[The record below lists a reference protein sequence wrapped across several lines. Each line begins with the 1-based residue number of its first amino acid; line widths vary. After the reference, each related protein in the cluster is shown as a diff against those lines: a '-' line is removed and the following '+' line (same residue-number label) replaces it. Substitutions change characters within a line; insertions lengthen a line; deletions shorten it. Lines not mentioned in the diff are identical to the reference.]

1 MPDEC
6 EGRVEQILRSLAHEP
21 IQARDEFKQ
30 HLIAVLHQEQ
40 RRILRRGAHRRILD
54 ALAQR
59 MRYAPAWAAATAVL
73 LFAIAVALIIRPS
86 QRVFL
91 TVHKGT
97 ASLVYYYPNS
107 KHPLEQRESG
117 VSPVMEGTRV
127 SLDEHSAASI
137 QLFDNS
143 RVELFP
149 STQITLARAQPRSLW
164 RPQAVRINLSAGE
177 LRAEVAS
184 LRTPEEVFEVETPAA
199 LISVH
204 GTVFHTRVVT
214 PQHVY
219 VATYEGLVLVTLADP
234 AQGNPRAEVP
244 AGCAVDAIIG
254 LPLLVHCGEPEN
266 NTPLP
271 ENSTPDT
278 GNGPVATHS
287 SAAAGSVD
295 LLNHTSPATV
305 SVTPPLSGDTGAPTA
320 TPLPPE
326 HNPPA
331 AQVGTATATTTPA
344 GTNEPA
350 APITCTAPPPVA
362 TPIPVSTPPATPV
375 ADVAIEFTGFP
386 SLAGAEGEIT
396 YTLRVVNR
404 GPARAQNVA
413 AMDLLPLQVSLVNA
427 SLAPEQEGNTLVWR
441 LGALDAGAIRSWEV
455 NVLVY
460 PGAARQFTN
469 TVMVSSTTYDS
480 DLSNNIA
487 IASTA
492 VTTAADLAVALA
504 GIPPLIGSGSAITC
518 TLSYTNAG
526 PAVAQNVLI
535 MTWLSDG
542 LTFGGVVDGSP
553 PPDSGTM
560 PDGTLALGGLVPVVW
575 RIPALKAGASG
586 SIVFTLTAQAS
597 FLGPVT
603 TTVAITA
610 NYSDPREDNNFLTST
625 ANIVDQ
631 ADLSIAYTIAS
642 GPVVAGREITCTLI
656 YTNDGPGA
664 AREVLITM
672 TLPPGVTVRE
682 LPGTTVEPLQDERLL
697 TWFIPVL
704 QARMGGSLVLTL
716 TVEQP
721 IEGPLYGRIA
731 ISSVTPDSAPA
742 DNVGIWTIN
751 PLVAGLEVGHAVTPR
766 LIAPHMPFTWTVYLT
781 NVGTLSFPV
790 RSLTVVPSLPPGFRR
805 ASGDYSAISGAK
817 KNWHNTTILLPGEAI
832 SLPLAFVA
840 TGDVVPGLYT
850 GQAVIT
856 AAFPGGLLTA
866 TEAVSVSLALPS
878 VKINQLA
885 GATSGQIWI
894 TVCLTNTGPSA
905 LGMVPL
911 YAELTPPAL
920 TGVSPAPD
928 GEITAGALR
937 WLDLTGPPPY
947 GAGRDLRPGETLT
960 VTFVL
965 SPPGACIESRLV
977 VGELRDVYGNRSYGS
992 TSSLVFCTG
1001 SRVYLPLVLRSQSYV
1016 HAQDYGRH
1024 LRHIR

>member
-6 EGRVEQILRSLAHEP
+6 EDRIEQILRSLAREP

-30 HLIAVLHQEQ
+30 HLIGVLHQEQ
-40 RRILRRGAHRRILD
+40 RRALQRRAYWHAIGALVQQM
-54 ALAQR
+54 QR
-59 MRYAPAWAAATAVL
+59 APVWAAMAVL
-73 LFAIAVALIIRPS
+73 LLLAIVVTLIMCPG
-86 QRVFL
+86 QRVLL

-107 KHPLEQRESG
+107 KHPLEQRQSG

-149 STQITLARAQPRSLW
+149 STQITLERAQPRSLW

-177 LRAEVAS
+177 LRAEVVP
-184 LRTPEEVFEVETPAA
+184 LRSPEEVFEVETPAA

-234 AQGNPRAEVP
+234 VQGNPRVEVP

-254 LPLLVHCGEPEN
+254 LPLLVHCGEPEGSTMSPEVS
-266 NTPLP
+266 TPSTGGDVLAP
-271 ENSTPDT
+271 HFPVAVEGYDQPNSTPPPVGDAPTLLPEVT
-278 GNGPVATHS
+278 GTP
-287 SAAAGSVD
+287 
-295 LLNHTSPATV
+295 PATTL
-305 SVTPPLSGDTGAPTA
+305 SPGNKPPVGQAATVTA
-320 TPLPPE
+320 TI
-326 HNPPA
+326 
-331 AQVGTATATTTPA
+331 TPA
-344 GTNEPA
+344 GANEPA
-350 APITCTAPPPVA
+350 DSVTCTAPPPSA
-362 TPIPVSTPPATPV
+362 TPIPVGTPPAPSI

-386 SLAGAEGEIT
+386 SLAGAEGNIT
-396 YTLRVVNR
+396 YTLRVINR
-404 GPARAQNVA
+404 GPARAQNVV
-413 AMDLLPLQVSLVNA
+413 AMDLLPLQVSLVTA
-427 SLAPEQEGNTLVWR
+427 SLAPEQEGNNLVWR

-460 PGAARQFTN
+460 PGAACQFAN

-480 DLSNNIA
+480 DLSNNVA

-504 GIPPLIGSGSAITC
+504 GIPPLIGSGSTITC

-526 PAVAQNVLI
+526 PAVAQNVFI

-542 LTFGGVVDGSP
+542 LIFGGVVADSP
-553 PPDSGTM
+553 PPDSGAV
-560 PDGTLALGGLVPVVW
+560 PGGTLALGGLVPVVW
-575 RIPALKAGASG
+575 RIPALTAGASG
-586 SIVFTLTAQAS
+586 RIVFTLTAQPGL
-597 FLGPVT
+597 LGPVT

-625 ANIVDQ
+625 ANIVDP
-631 ADLSIAYTIAS
+631 ADLSIAYIAPD
-642 GPVVAGREITCTLI
+642 PVVAGKEIACTLA

-672 TLPPGVTVRE
+672 TLPAGVTVRE
-682 LPGTTVEPLQDERLL
+682 LPGATAELLHDERLL
-697 TWFIPVL
+697 TWFIPAL
-704 QARMGGSLVLTL
+704 PARMGGSLVLTL

-721 IEGPLYGRIA
+721 VEGPLYGRIA
-731 ISSVTPDSAPA
+731 ISSVTPDSVPA
-742 DNVGIWTIN
+742 DNVSAWAIN

-766 LIAPHMPFTWTVYLT
+766 LIVPYMPFTWTVYLT
-781 NVGTLSFPV
+781 NAGTLSFPV
-790 RSLTVVPSLPPGFRR
+790 RSLTVVPSLPPGFQP
-805 ASGDYSAISGAK
+805 ASGDGMAIGGAK
-817 KNWHNTTILLPGEAI
+817 KSWHNTTTLVPGEAI
-832 SLPLAFVA
+832 SLPLNFIA

-878 VKINQLA
+878 VTINQRIGVA
-885 GATSGQIWI
+885 SGGVRI

-905 LGMVPL
+905 LDLVQL
-911 YAELTPPAL
+911 YEELTPPPAL
-920 TGVSPAPD
+920 AGVSPAPD
-928 GEITAGALR
+928 GEVSASALR
-937 WLDLTGPPPY
+937 WLDLTGPPPH
-947 GAGRDLRPGETLT
+947 GMGHNLGPGEALT
-960 VTFVL
+960 VVLVLDVPYL
-965 SPPGACIESRLV
+965 SPHSACVESRAV
-977 VGELRDVYGNRSYGS
+977 VGELRDVYGNRSGGS
-992 TSSLVFCTG
+992 TSRMVFCTG
-1001 SRVYLPLVLRSQSYV
+1001 SRLYLPLVLRQP
-1016 HAQDYGRH
+1016 
-1024 LRHIR
+1024 